1 MSRTLAAGPHP
12 RVPTSHWVAPLGEGL
27 RERFHDGASPLLS
40 RSLSLYFYSH
50 YLDTLR
56 RCLFTSPTCNV
67 QALRNSFALRRRN
80 GA

>member
-40 RSLSLYFYSH
+40 RSLSLYLYSH
-50 YLDTLR
+50 
-56 RCLFTSPTCNV
+56 
-67 QALRNSFALRRRN
+67 
-80 GA
+80 